1 MTADSTTATT
11 ISLSWTSGGSKGVS
25 YEVDWQRVT
34 TGDCDDEDEGSATLV
49 GGSMTS
55 YTVTGV
61 QEDSSYTI
69 TVTASNSI
77 GDEVSE
83 PITGETMTA
92 GYVLKTMLTLVIVSL
107 DNHSSICPSIFCD
120 AN

>member
-1 MTADSTTATT
+1 MCVLIQYSSLSHTVAAPVVMVDSIAATT
-11 ISLSWTSGGSKGVS
+11 ISLSWTSGGSEGVS

-34 TGDCDDEDEGSATLV
+34 TGECPDGDEGSATLV

-61 QEDSSYTI
+61 QEDSEYTI

-77 GDEVSE
+77 GDEESDQIIAMTLTEGESYRGSSE
-83 PITGETMTA
+83 
-92 GYVLKTMLTLVIVSL
+92 
-107 DNHSSICPSIFCD
+107 
-120 AN
+120 

>member
-1 MTADSTTATT
+1 MDFYNLPCFHFQIIVAAPVVTADSTTATT
-11 ISLSWTSGGSKGVS
+11 ISLSWTSGGSEGVS
-25 YEVDWQRVT
+25 YEVDWQRVI

-69 TVTASNSI
+69 TVTASNNNGNEESN
-77 GDEVSE
+77 
-83 PITGETMTA
+83 PITAITRTA
-92 GYVLKTMLTLVIVSL
+92 GYY
-107 DNHSSICPSIFCD
+107 
-120 AN
+120 

>member
-1 MTADSTTATT
+1 MIADTTTATT
-11 ISLSWTSGGSKGVS
+11 ISLSWTSGGSEGVS

-61 QEDSSYTI
+61 QEDSNYTI
-69 TVTASNSI
+69 TVTASNHN
-77 GDEVSE
+77 GKGENV
-83 PITGETMTA
+83 PITAMTLTA
-92 GYVLKTMLTLVIVSL
+92 G
-107 DNHSSICPSIFCD
+107 
-120 AN
+120 

>member
-1 MTADSTTATT
+1 M
-11 ISLSWTSGGSKGVS
+11 
-25 YEVDWQRVT
+25 DWQRVT

-61 QEDSSYTI
+61 QEDSNYTI

-83 PITGETMTA
+83 SITGETMTA
-92 GYVLKTMLTLVIVSL
+92 GELYSSVVVCTNNTT
-107 DNHSSICPSIFCD
+107 HSQLHLPLPLL
-120 AN
+120 